1 MPEVISWAQVV
12 NPNYW
17 LIAPQLIITATLL
30 LVMIFDFYVKEKR
43 QLVWVTLAGVLLA
56 LGAVLYVA
64 TDRDIQA
71 HISAGRL
78 DQLEFFGKMLIAD
91 GFTFF
96 MNAVLLAIT
105 ALVIL
110 LSVDFVEKFLKGA
123 YLEFYQVLLSATLG
137 MMFMVSSRDIVTIY
151 IGLELSSICSYVLAG
166 LLRKDPKSNE
176 AALKYF
182 LNGAIA
188 SAVLLFGVSILYGV
202 SGSTRLPDIAAALG
216 GSSVVAAA
224 GEAVI
229 PLIVTGIIFVVA
241 GFAFKVAAAPMH
253 LWAPDV
259 YEGSP
264 TPVTGFFSVA
274 PKGAAFAAILRVFV
288 GGLGVAPFAERWT
301 IIWAVAAAASMF
313 VGNLTALQQ
322 TNIKRMMAYSSIAQA
337 GYVLVGV
344 ASSGLQSGPAV
355 SAVLFY
361 VMAYALTNLGIFA
374 ILTHMDQ
381 EGGWLSIDDFK
392 GLGNRHPVYAW
403 SLLLF
408 FVSLIGIPPTVG
420 FMGKLFLFQAAA
432 QADYLWLALVMAV
445 NSAISVGYYYKVVKV
460 MFLEQSD
467 KPALPRSGA
476 IMTTVVVSVVGV
488 ILVTIL
494 ANPVINWTTNATTFL
509 AK

>member
-1 MPEVISWAQVV
+1 LPGAFSWAQAV

-30 LVMIFDFYVKEKR
+30 LVMIVDFYVKEKR
-43 QLVWVTLAGVLLA
+43 QLVWVTLAGVLLSM
-56 LGAVLYVA
+56 GSVLYVA
-64 TDRDIQA
+64 TDPTIRENID
-71 HISAGRL
+71 AGRL

-96 MNAVLLAIT
+96 MNAVLLGIT

-110 LSVDFVEKFLKGA
+110 LSVDYVEKFLRGA
-123 YLEFYQVLLSATLG
+123 FLEFYQVLLSATLG

-151 IGLELSSICSYVLAG
+151 IGLELSSICSYILAG

-182 LNGAIA
+182 LNGAVA
-188 SAVLLFGVSILYGV
+188 SAALLFGVSILYGV
-202 SGSTRLPDIAAALG
+202 SGSTRLPDIAAALKG
-216 GSSVVAAA
+216 TGVVAQA
-224 GEAVI
+224 GSAIV
-229 PLIVTGIIFVVA
+229 PLIVTGIIFVVG

-274 PKGAAFAAILRVFV
+274 PKGAAFAALLRVFV
-288 GGLGVAPFAERWT
+288 GGLGVAPFTERWT
-301 IIWAVAAAASMF
+301 ILWAVAAAASMF
-313 VGNLTALQQ
+313 IGNLTALQQ

-337 GYVLVGV
+337 GYILVGV

-381 EGGWLSIDDFK
+381 EGGWVSLDDFK
-392 GLGNRHPVYAW
+392 GLANRHPIYAW
-403 SLLLF
+403 AMLLF
-408 FVSLIGIPPTVG
+408 VVSLIGIPPTVG
-420 FMGKLFLFQAAA
+420 FMGKMFLFQAAA
-432 QADYLWLALVMAV
+432 QANYLWLALVMAV
-445 NSAISVGYYYKVVKV
+445 NSVISVGYYYRVVKA

-467 KPALPRSGA
+467 KPALPRKGA
-476 IMTTVVVSVVGV
+476 IVATVWVSVVGV
-488 ILVTIL
+488 VLVTIL
-494 ANPVINWTTNATTFL
+494 ANPVVEWATNATTFL